1 MRTSDLR
8 RRLTLQ
14 QRSST
19 LDAWGQQQLSYAD
32 ILVNMPACIESLG
45 STEKLW
51 AAQVQSEVS
60 HKITVRYNAVFIDP
74 KQVDAWR
81 LVYVDGATTRYFN
94 IRSATIV
101 EERHRWVELLAVEG
115 LNDGS

>member
-14 QRSST
+14 QRSIT
-19 LDAWGQQQLSYAD
+19 LDAWGQQQLAYTDLLAN
-32 ILVNMPACIESLG
+32 IPACIDSLG

-51 AAQVQSEVS
+51 AAQVQSEVT
-60 HKITVRYNAVFIDP
+60 HKVTVRYHAVFVDP

-81 LVYVDGATTRYFN
+81 LVYQDGATTRYFN
-94 IRSATIV
+94 IQTCNLV
-101 EERHRWVELLAVEG
+101 EERHRWVEMMVVEG